1 MTTEAGPEAGASPS
15 QTAVQDPV
23 LVSLMRLEGSIIR
36 LEGSVEAIKEGQQQL
51 REELR
56 DFKAETREDVN
67 TLRTELKDGLK
78 DANLRSD
85 RQFHTILAMGTALAV
100 AMMGIFAASNFF

>member
-1 MTTEAGPEAGASPS
+1 MTTEAGPEPGPPPS

-23 LVSLMRLEGSIIR
+23 LVSLIR
-36 LEGSVEAIKEGQQQL
+36 LEASVEILKAGQQQL
-51 REELR
+51 
-56 DFKAETREDVN
+56 REDVN
-67 TLRTELKDGLK
+67 TLRTELNALRTELQGGLK

-85 RQFHTILAMGTALAV
+85 RQFHTTLAMGTALAV